1 MTSHTSYLESN
12 SVNTYIPKKCSVK
25 NLTWHCSR
33 SCYPNTG
40 LGVCHLYSMISF
52 LSVLQILW
60 VVKTTWQ
67 NFFLCKT
74 IGVPI
79 KMVKTQTPTINLKIY
94 GIEIDLEL
102 VESRLPSDKVD
113 RIKGNLLQMLPRNHT
128 TLSELKS
135 LICVCSI

>member
-1 MTSHTSYLESN
+1 
-12 SVNTYIPKKCSVK
+12 
-25 NLTWHCSR
+25 
-33 SCYPNTG
+33 
-40 LGVCHLYSMISF
+40 
-52 LSVLQILW
+52 
-60 VVKTTWQ
+60 
-67 NFFLCKT
+67 
-74 IGVPI
+74 
-79 KMVKTQTPTINLKIY
+79 MVKTQTPTINLKIY